1 MPRLM
6 DDDAMELGQIGGMQ
20 GFQFSGVRTEKLGAT
35 EYTLVSIAV
44 DVTGSVRGFENELR
58 DSLIT
63 AVEACQRSPRSDNL
77 LLRVIKFSDRFKNG
91 VEELHGFKPLA
102 EIDVNND
109 YESLNPGGMTPL
121 CDACYSVIGAMNA
134 YGQKLV
140 DDDFGVNAIAFVIT
154 DGGENASVATM
165 KMVRDEAMKAVTG
178 EIVES
183 MVSVLIGVNAA
194 AYKYELE
201 EFQKEAGLTQYIDAG
216 EATKGKLAKLADF
229 VSQSVS
235 SQSQALGTGG
245 SSQNIS
251 ATI

>member
-6 DDDAMELGQIGGMQ
+6 DNDTMEVGQIGGMQ
-20 GFQFSGVRTEKLGAT
+20 GFKFSGVRTEKLGAT
-35 EYTLVSIAV
+35 EYTLVTIAV
-44 DVTGSVRGFENELR
+44 DVTGSVIGFENDLR
-58 DSLIT
+58 DSLVT

-77 LLRVIKFSDRFKNG
+77 LLRVIKFSSMLGNG
-91 VEELHGFKPLA
+91 VDELHGFKTLA
-102 EIDVNND
+102 EIDAQND
-109 YESLNPGGMTPL
+109 YGNMDPGGMTPL
-121 CDACYSVIGAMNA
+121 CDACYSAIGAMNA

-165 KMVRDEAMKAVTG
+165 KMVREEAQKAVTG

-183 MVSVLIGVNAA
+183 MVSVLIGINAA
-194 AYKYELE
+194 EYKYELE

-245 SSQNIS
+245 PSQNIA